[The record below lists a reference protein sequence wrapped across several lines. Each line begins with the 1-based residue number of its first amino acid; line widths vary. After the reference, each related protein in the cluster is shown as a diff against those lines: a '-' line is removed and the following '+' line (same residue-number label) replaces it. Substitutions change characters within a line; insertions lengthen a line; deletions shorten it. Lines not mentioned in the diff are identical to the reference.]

1 MSEPS
6 GLLYDVPAV
15 CTLDTRLWVEEQLR
29 ERGTGQRVFVDMWF
43 DESLNE
49 AYKRGFAQAVVT
61 AVPCDVEIP
70 LLLTGAE

>member
-6 GLLYDVPAV
+6 GLLYDFRAV
-15 CTLDTRLWVEEQLR
+15 CTLDAPLWVEEQLR
-29 ERGTGQRVFVDMWF
+29 EQGTGQRVFVAMWF
-43 DESLNE
+43 DKSLSE

-70 LLLTGAE
+70 LLLAGAE